1 MNLSHFEGKVKWGE
15 LYMMIFG
22 QVFDLGPG
30 LTLEL
35 CLSEKLI
42 KSEIEFTK
50 YKAENQWNE
59 GILIVLGKK

>member
-1 MNLSHFEGKVKWGE
+1 MKGGGE

-42 KSEIEFTK
+42 KVEIEFTK
-50 YKAENQWNE
+50 YKAENQ
-59 GILIVLGKK
+59 